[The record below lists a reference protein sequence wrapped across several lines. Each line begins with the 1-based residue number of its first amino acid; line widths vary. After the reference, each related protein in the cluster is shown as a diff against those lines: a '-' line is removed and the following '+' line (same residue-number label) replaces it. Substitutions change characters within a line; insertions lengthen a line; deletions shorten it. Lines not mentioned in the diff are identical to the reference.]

1 MLRTVVLGSLSSALL
16 WSAIGALVWLTY
28 HY

>member
-16 WSAIGALVWLTY
+16 WGAIGGLVWLT
-28 HY
+28 HYY